1 MKRIYCIHKYL
12 LASSLFL
19 CPFLSS
25 LNVDF
30 LGGLGKEASF
40 YPIVLGVILWLIQIA
55 FFHER
60 VYFPREKSFYCFCFF
75 FIAVILSGLL
85 NIDHILIDTFKG
97 INGATRFIIQS
108 GTVFFYIF
116 SALYVY
122 NVFLQLHINPVYF
135 FSKYIKLSFII
146 AGVYSLFELGQLFFI
161 PSCHEAILFLDS
173 IFRGSQE
180 GLAIDVFSYTK
191 IRSLANEAS
200 YFGMYVGIILPWF
213 LLSIFH
219 NQGKI
224 KLMYTILLLYILI
237 LVVFSTSRT
246 AYMMTAIEIIIFLFL
261 FRDRI
266 QKNIVKVLALFIL
279 TIVIVIIFLSQD
291 NTQEGIDIA
300 QIFMSLLFSD
310 GTTYDLS
317 NIGRKG
323 SQVAALRMWMDYPFF
338 GVGYGQ
344 YGFYASEYFPS
355 WAWLSREVISWASNI
370 PGTLWTPSHGLYTR
384 LLAETGIF
392 GFACFISGYLFL
404 ASEMLEIIKKSADNP
419 LVKDYMY
426 TALTTFMAFVMFGF
440 NVDGLRYL
448 FMWIFYAAIWIIH
461 AETESNHANN
471 SASTIE
477 TLMR

>member
-1 MKRIYCIHKYL
+1 MKRIYCMHKYL

-40 YPIVLGVILWLIQIA
+40 YPIILGVILWAIQITL
-55 FFHER
+55 FHEKI
-60 VYFPREKSFYCFCFF
+60 YFPREKSFYCFCFF

-97 INGATRFIIQS
+97 INGATRFIVQS

-122 NVFLQLHINPVYF
+122 NVFLQLHINSIYF
-135 FSKYIKLSFII
+135 FSRYIKLSFVI

-161 PSCHEAILFLDS
+161 PICHEVILFLDGM
-173 IFRGSQE
+173 FRGSQD
-180 GLAIDVFSYTK
+180 GLGADVFSYTK

-224 KLMYTILLLYILI
+224 KLGYTLLLIYMLI
-237 LVVFSTSRT
+237 LVIFSTSRT
-246 AYMMTAIEIIIFLFL
+246 AYMMTAIEILVFIFF

-266 QKNIVKVLALFIL
+266 QKNIVKVLLLFVL
-279 TIVIVIIFLSQD
+279 AAVIVVFFLSQD
-291 NTQEGIDIA
+291 NIQESQESIDIA
-300 QIFMSLLFSD
+300 QIFMSLVFSD

-323 SQVAALRMWMDYPFF
+323 SQLAALQMWMDYPFF

-355 WAWLSREVISWASNI
+355 WAWLSPEVISWTSNV
-370 PGTLWTPSHGLYTR
+370 PGTLWTPSHSLYTR

-392 GFACFISGYLFL
+392 GFVCFISGYYFL
-404 ASEMLEIIKKSADNP
+404 AKEILEKMKNSTDHPITKEY
-419 LVKDYMY
+419 KDYMY
-426 TALTTFMAFVMFGF
+426 TAMTTLIAFIMFGF

-448 FMWIFYAAIWIIH
+448 FMWIFYAAIWIIP
-461 AETESNHANN
+461 AEKGE
-471 SASTIE
+471 
-477 TLMR
+477 

>member
-1 MKRIYCIHKYL
+1 MKRIYCMHKYL

-25 LNVDF
+25 LNIDF

-40 YPIVLGVILWLIQIA
+40 YPIILGVILWSIQIA
-55 FFHER
+55 LFREKI
-60 VYFPREKSFYCFCFF
+60 YFPREKSFCCFCFF
-75 FIAVILSGLL
+75 FIAVILSGFF
-85 NIDHILIDTFKG
+85 NMDHILVDTFKG

-116 SALYVY
+116 SALYAY

-135 FSKYIKLSFII
+135 FSRYIKLSFII
-146 AGVYSLFELGQLFFI
+146 AGVYSLFELGQVFFI
-161 PSCHEAILFLDS
+161 PNCHEIILYLDGL
-173 IFRGSQE
+173 FRGSQE
-180 GLAIDVFSYTK
+180 GLATDVFAYTR

-213 LLSIFH
+213 LLGIFH

-224 KLMYTILLLYILI
+224 KLWYTILLIYMLI

-246 AYMMTAIEIIIFLFL
+246 AYMMVAIETVIFLF
-261 FRDRI
+261 FFKDRV
-266 QKNIVKVLALFIL
+266 QKNIVKVLALL
-279 TIVIVIIFLSQD
+279 LLAAVIVITFLSQD
-291 NTQEGIDIA
+291 SIQGEIDVA
-300 QIFMSLLFSD
+300 QIFMSLVSSD

-323 SQVAALRMWMDYPFF
+323 SQIAALQIWMDYPFF

-355 WAWLSREVISWASNI
+355 WAWLSQEVISWTSNV

-384 LLAETGIF
+384 FLAETGIF
-392 GFACFISGYLFL
+392 GFACFISGYFFL

-448 FMWIFYAAIWIIH
+448 FMWIFYAIIWIIH
-461 AETESNHANN
+461 AEKENDYVNN
-471 SASTIE
+471 SNFTNLRSS
-477 TLMR
+477 